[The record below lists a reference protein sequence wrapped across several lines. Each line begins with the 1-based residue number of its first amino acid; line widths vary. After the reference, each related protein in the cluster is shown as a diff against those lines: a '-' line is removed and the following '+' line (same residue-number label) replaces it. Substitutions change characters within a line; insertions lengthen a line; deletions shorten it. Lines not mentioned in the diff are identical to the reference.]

1 MATVTSTLVRS
12 VFAAVLG
19 MFYFGFN
26 TGVVNAPAAS
36 IQSFTN
42 QSYYEHYGK
51 YLDKTGQDT
60 IFTIITSAF
69 IVGGMAGAMGGG
81 FVADKIGRKRGLIVS
96 QITGLL
102 GGVIM
107 AISKPTSSWEVLLVG
122 RLVVGLTAGLNT
134 VLVPMY
140 VSEIAPVD
148 LRGGLGVFNQL
159 AVTSGIFL
167 GQVLG
172 LSEVLGNDDGW
183 PWLLAVTIIP
193 CVVQLAILMVSPR
206 SPRYLAISLDQVEE
220 ARKELMKLRNNDD
233 EMVDKELEEMKAEKE
248 AEQEPEM
255 SILELLSSSK
265 LRQALIICVV
275 MHLSQQFSGMVAIFY
290 YAVNFFES
298 AGISPD
304 TAQYAN
310 LGVGSIMVAMTLV
323 TIPLMDKL
331 GRRVLHLVGLV
342 GMCVMSILIVVA
354 QNLMPKEGEEE
365 SSGAGGFLIAVTLGF
380 VVFFAVGPGSIPWM
394 IAGEMFTQGPRPA
407 ASSVVV
413 FVNWAANLIVGLVFP
428 LVLIPQLEEFTFL
441 PFAILLAVFI
451 VFVFIFLPETK
462 GRTVGETTM
471 LLQERGWSAR
481 KN

>member
-1 MATVTSTLVRS
+1 MASVTATLVRS

-19 MFYFGFN
+19 MFYFGYN
-26 TGVVNAPAAS
+26 TGVVNAPGED
-36 IQSFTN
+36 IKIFTN
-42 QSYYEHYGK
+42 QSYYEHYGV
-51 YLDKTGQDT
+51 YLDKSGLET

-69 IVGGMAGAMGGG
+69 VVGGMAGAMGGG
-81 FVADKIGRKRGLIVS
+81 SVADKIGRKRGLIVS

-107 AISKPTSSWEVLLVG
+107 AISKPTMSWEVLLVG

-159 AVTSGIFL
+159 AVTSGIFIGQILGL

-172 LSEVLGNDDGW
+172 NEEGW
-183 PWLLAVTIIP
+183 PWLLAIAIIP
-193 CVVQLAILMVSPR
+193 CVVQLGILMVSPS
-206 SPRYLAISLDQVEE
+206 SPRYLAISLNQVEQ

-233 EMVDKELEEMKAEKE
+233 TMVDNELDEMKAEKE

-255 SILELLSSSK
+255 SIIELLGSNK
-265 LRQALIICVV
+265 LRQALVICVV

-290 YAVNFFES
+290 YAVDFFKS
-298 AGISPD
+298 AGISVED
-304 TAQYAN
+304 AKYAN
-310 LGVGSIMVAMTLV
+310 LGVGAIMVTMTLV

-331 GRRVLHLVGLV
+331 GRRILHLVGLV
-342 GMCVMSILIVVA
+342 GMCIMAILIVIA
-354 QNLMPKEGEEE
+354 QNLMPAEGEVSG
-365 SSGAGGFLIAVTLGF
+365 SSGGFLIAVTLVF

-413 FVNWAANLIVGLVFP
+413 FVNWAANLAVSLIFP
-428 LVLIPQLEEFTFL
+428 LLLIPQLKEFTFL
-441 PFAILLAVFI
+441 PFAILLAAFS

-462 GRTVGETTM
+462 GRTVGETTL
-471 LLQERGWSAR
+471 LLQERGWSPR
-481 KN
+481 KR

>member
-1 MATVTSTLVRS
+1 
-12 VFAAVLG
+12 
-19 MFYFGFN
+19 
-26 TGVVNAPAAS
+26 
-36 IQSFTN
+36 
-42 QSYYEHYGK
+42 
-51 YLDKTGQDT
+51 
-60 IFTIITSAF
+60 
-69 IVGGMAGAMGGG
+69 
-81 FVADKIGRKRGLIVS
+81 
-96 QITGLL
+96 
-102 GGVIM
+102 M

-183 PWLLAVTIIP
+183 PWLLAVAIIP
-193 CVVQLAILMVSPR
+193 CVVQLAILVVSPR

-331 GRRVLHLVGLV
+331 GRRVLHLVGLA
-342 GMCVMSILIVVA
+342 GMCVMAILIVVA

-365 SSGAGGFLIAVTLGF
+365 SSGSGGFLIAVTLGF

-413 FVNWAANLIVGLVFP
+413 FVNWAANLIVS
-428 LVLIPQLEEFTFL
+428 Q
-441 PFAILLAVFI
+441 
-451 VFVFIFLPETK
+451 K
-462 GRTVGETTM
+462 
-471 LLQERGWSAR
+471 QC
-481 KN
+481 